1 MGKLLILS
9 NYIFLV
15 YGSDIYETRKHV
27 HVTYAHRGFKRA
39 CKFWLEPEIALESTK
54 KGNFNKEELNEI
66 TKLIVENK
74 KKLLSQLELFYNHMP
89 VKAIRK

>member
-9 NYIFLV
+9 NYIFLI

-27 HVTYAHRGFKRA
+27 HVTYAHRGFKRS
-39 CKFWLEPEIALESTK
+39 CKCWLEPEVEFDVSKQGDFSTR
-54 KGNFNKEELNEI
+54 ELNEI
-66 TKLIVENK
+66 RHLILEHKNT
-74 KKLLSQLELFYNHMP
+74 LLQQLELFYKNVP